1 MTVLLDANVLI
12 AVASVSHVHH
22 EPAEV
27 WFQRTSG
34 SFATCPITQGALI
47 RTVLR
52 GGGSVSD
59 ALASLASF
67 HHHEGHLFWPDA
79 VDYQAVALDGV
90 VGHRQVTDAYLAGL
104 ARSNDGSLATFDRG
118 LAALHPDVAVLVPV
132 MAEPG
137 SPT

>member
-22 EPAEV
+22 EPAED
-27 WFQRTSG
+27 WFQDAAG
-34 SFATCPITQGALI
+34 SFATCPITQGALL

-52 GGGSVSD
+52 GGGSVGE

-67 HHHEGHLFWPDA
+67 RNHDGHVFWPDA
-79 VDYQAVALDGV
+79 VDYEAIELDGV

-104 ARSNDGSLATFDRG
+104 ARANAGSLATFDRG

-132 MAEPG
+132 VVGEP
-137 SPT
+137 PA